1 MTLKRKNR
9 QPGEAGAIGISKP
22 VNGDPTAEDE
32 PDPASL
38 QHAARQAC
46 EAFEYETAIAYYSQA
61 LAHEDLS
68 GYGEAMAYDLL
79 AGRAKCYGQAGDLQ
93 AQAADLEVM
102 AHLAQEMGDVTRQI
116 EVINQQVT
124 LAGQLGN
131 AAEGQHAAEVAVT
144 LARQAGD
151 RSLEASSLTAL
162 GYACEELSDYT
173 RAEQCYEQARNLYRE
188 LGDRSGEAHSLWDL
202 GLIAA
207 YTDRPSEAQAYL
219 EPALALYRELGDR
232 AGEANV
238 LNTLGLAVSDDAQRR
253 AYFEQALAIFQAIG
267 NRERQSLLYNNLGLV
282 YGRLGLYGQARDY
295 GEQAVQIAR
304 DMQMPGRLS
313 ASLESL
319 GRAYLGLGA
328 YGQAHQVFAEGRALA
343 HDVGDRSSEAQ
354 HWLGLGRVALASGR
368 SDEASEHLQRA
379 AAMFGELDIPA
390 NQAVVLAWQGALYL
404 AQGDRLEAQRYTAEA
419 VALLGAADDV
429 NLEYPPQ
436 EVWWLHYQA
445 LIANQA
451 DVTPKPPSRQKAKA
465 RQRFNAPGEDPAWAY
480 LGRARESMMA
490 GIATLSD
497 EGLRRN
503 YLNKVQVNR
512 EIVIEWTR
520 QATKRGESLAALTEV
535 ARADNIQDQLKRM
548 LDIGVRMTARGEAA
562 TLPSFIMNE
571 VVELSGAERAFLVL
585 LDKAGQQAVVA
596 VSGISLLEIE
606 SLKTQAT
613 PVLDKVAD
621 SLQAV
626 LLQDV
631 GDDMMQE
638 GDVPELV
645 LRSVLGIPL
654 VSRSQLM
661 GMIYADMRII
671 NGHFAQADVDL
682 LTVLANQAAAA
693 IENAEWARTLEERVA
708 ERTAELTTI
717 NSISQAL
724 NSQLELDALIELVGE
739 KVRQNFDA
747 EIVYIALYDRQTNM
761 IHFPYEFGDQLSS
774 IPFGQGL
781 SSKII
786 ESGQP
791 LLINED
797 VPGRHTELGARL
809 IGRVPKSY
817 LGVPITAGDRLS
829 QGDHVI
835 GVISVQSTEEEGR
848 FDEADVRLLTT
859 IAANVGV
866 AIQKAQ
872 LYEETKEAKEIA
884 EATNQEL
891 SQTLDHLRTTQAQLI
906 QAEKMAALGQLIA
919 GIAHEINTPLGAI
932 RASISNISHALGDSI
947 EQLPELFQLLSPAQQ
962 RDFFALLDK
971 AWLSQTTLSS
981 REERKLKQ
989 TLRHTLEGHG
999 IEEADLIADMLVD
1012 MGIYEGIED
1021 FVPLFGAENITFIMH
1036 VAYNLVSQQKNSQ
1049 NIITAVERASKVVF
1063 ALKSY
1068 THQSHTGEM
1077 IEAKVTDGIDVVLTL
1092 YQNQLKQGVEV
1103 IKNYQDVPLIRCSP
1117 DELNQV
1123 WTNLVHNALQA
1134 MENRG
1139 KLEIEVFQQNN
1150 LQALT
1155 AETLKTTETSPG
1167 SEARY
1172 VVVQITDS
1180 GPGIP
1185 EEIQDR
1191 IFEPFF
1197 TTKAAGEGSGLG
1209 LDIVRKIVEKHQG
1222 VIAVESQPGKTTF
1235 SVLLPIGSH

>member
-1 MTLKRKNR
+1 MTFKRKNR
-9 QPGEAGAIGISKP
+9 QQEEAETIGSSKP
-22 VNGDPTAEDE
+22 ANGDSAEKE

-38 QHAARQAC
+38 QRAADQAR
-46 EAFEYETAIAYYSQA
+46 EASEYETAIAYYSQA
-61 LAHEDLS
+61 LSHADFSSQDAATE
-68 GYGEAMAYDLL
+68 YDLL
-79 AGRAKCYGQAGDLQ
+79 AGRVACYDQIGDLQ
-93 AQAADLEVM
+93 AKAGDLEVM
-102 AHLAQEMGDVTRQI
+102 ARLAQQMGDVTRQI
-116 EVINQQVT
+116 EVINHQVT
-124 LAGQLGN
+124 LASQLGN
-131 AAEGQHAAEVAVT
+131 AAEGQRGAESAVA

-151 RSLEASSLTAL
+151 RGLEASSLTAL
-162 GYACEELSDYT
+162 GRVYEELSDYT
-173 RAEQCYEQARNLYRE
+173 QAQRCYEQARNLYRE

-202 GLIAA
+202 GVIAA
-207 YTDRPSEAQAYL
+207 YIDKSTEAQACL
-219 EPALALYRELGDR
+219 EQALALYRELGDR
-232 AGEANV
+232 TSEANV
-238 LNTLGLAVSDDAQRR
+238 LNSLGVATSDYAQRR
-253 AYFEQALAIFQAIG
+253 AYGEQALAIFQALD
-267 NRERQSLLYNNLGLV
+267 NRERQSSVYNNLGLV
-282 YGRLGLYGQARDY
+282 YLELGLYGQACYY
-295 GEQAVQIAR
+295 GEQAVRIAR
-304 DMQMPGRLS
+304 DMQMRSMLS
-313 ASLESL
+313 AFLESL

-328 YGQAHQVFAEGRALA
+328 YDQAQQVFDEGRALA
-343 HDVGDRSSEAQ
+343 HNIGDRWSEAQ
-354 HWLGLGRVALASGR
+354 YWFGLGRVALAR
-368 SDEASEHLQRA
+368 ERLDEASELLQRA
-379 AAMFGELDIPA
+379 ADMFEEFDVPA
-390 NQAVVLAWQGALYL
+390 GQ
-404 AQGDRLEAQRYTAEA
+404 A
-419 VALLGAADDV
+419 VALAWLGSVHLKTGDGAAARRYTTEALGLLEAAGDV
-429 NLEYPPQ
+429 SLEYPPQ

-445 LIANQA
+445 LGSP
-451 DVTPKPPSRQKAKA
+451 VTGPSSRPSVSRKRAGKTASPP
-465 RQRFNAPGEDPAWAY
+465 PEDATWTY
-480 LGRARESMMA
+480 LERARESMMA
-490 GIATLSD
+490 GIASLSD

-512 EIVIEWTR
+512 EIVIEWTQ
-520 QATKRGESLAALTEV
+520 QATRRGESLAALTEV

-548 LDIGVRMTARGEAA
+548 LDIGVRMTTRGEAD
-562 TLPSFIMNE
+562 TLPSFIMRE

-606 SLKTQAT
+606 SVKTQAA
-613 PVLDKVAD
+613 PVLDKVAG
-621 SLQAV
+621 SLHAV

-708 ERTAELTTI
+708 ERTAELTAI

-739 KVRQNFDA
+739 KVRHIFEA
-747 EIVYIALYDRQTNM
+747 EIVYIALYDRQTDM

-797 VPGRHTELGARL
+797 VPGRHTELGAKS
-809 IGRVPKSY
+809 IGRAAKSY
-817 LGVPITAGDRLS
+817 LGVPITAGDRVT

-835 GVISVQSTEEEGR
+835 GVISVQSTDEEGR

-859 IAANVGV
+859 ISANVGV

-891 SQTLDHLRTTQAQLI
+891 SQTLDHLRATQTQLI

-947 EQLPELFQLLSPAQQ
+947 EQLPQLFRLLSPAQQ

-971 AWLSQTTLSS
+971 AWLNRTTLSS
-981 REERKLKQ
+981 REERKLKR
-989 TLRHTLEGHG
+989 TLRRTLEGHD
-999 IEEADLIADMLVD
+999 IKEADLIADMLVD
-1012 MGIYEGIED
+1012 MGIYADIEA
-1021 FVPLFGAENITFIMH
+1021 FVPLFGAENIAFIMQ

-1077 IEAKVTDGIDVVLTL
+1077 IEANVADGIDVVLTL

-1103 IKNYQDVPLIRCSP
+1103 VKNYQDVPLIRCSP

-1123 WTNLVHNALQA
+1123 WTNLIHNAIQA

-1139 KLEIEVFQQNN
+1139 KLAIEVFQQNN
-1150 LQALT
+1150 LQLP
-1155 AETLKTTETSPG
+1155 TTEARAAGDPSTG
-1167 SEARY
+1167 SEARF

-1185 EEIQDR
+1185 KEIQDR
-1191 IFEPFF
+1191 IFEPFY

-1222 VIAVESQPGKTTF
+1222 QIAVESQAGKTTF
-1235 SVLLPIGSH
+1235 SVLLPIGSQ